1 MVHSVAI
8 VGLGGIGMLYDFKLP
23 EAEYVHSHA
32 RAFFLHPDF
41 EIVGAVD
48 IQAKLRDQ
56 FSGKYKDAAF
66 SSVAELGLQCSPDVV
81 VVASPTNTHR
91 AVIEQ
96 VLQHCKPKLILC
108 EKPLAYS
115 TEHAQAIVQQCH
127 KQGVQLFVNYF
138 RRADPGVM
146 EVKTRLTSG
155 RIASPF
161 KAVVW
166 YSKGLLHNGSHL
178 LDLMTFWFGPV
189 KAMAIITPGRDIGEQ
204 DAEPDFRVEFETGKA
219 IFCSCKE
226 ENFSHYTV
234 EVVAQN
240 GRLRYEQ
247 GGVIEWQIAGPHP
260 TLDKYRQLQA
270 EAETI
275 ANNMSHY
282 QYRVADQLS
291 LALKKPTHTLCTGD
305 SGLTNIQTLVTLLKD
320 RIKL

>member
-1 MVHSVAI
+1 MAHSVAI
-8 VGLGGIGMLYDFKLP
+8 VGLGGIGMLYDFKLA
-23 EAEYVHSHA
+23 EEEYVQSHA
-32 RAFFLHPDF
+32 RAFSLHPDF

-48 IQAKLRDQ
+48 IEAKLRDQ
-56 FSGKYKDAAF
+56 FSGKYKVAAF
-66 SSVAELGLQCSPDVV
+66 SSVAELGLQCAPDVV

-96 VLQHCKPKLILC
+96 VLQYCKPNLILC

-127 KQGVQLFVNYF
+127 EQGVQLFVNYI

-155 RIASPF
+155 QIASPF
-161 KAVVW
+161 KAIVW
-166 YSKGLLHNGSHL
+166 YSKGLLHNGSHF

-189 KAMAIITPGRDIGEQ
+189 KAMAIINPGRDVGEQ
-204 DAEPDFRVEFETGKA
+204 DAEPDFRVEFETGEA
-219 IFCSCKE
+219 IFCSSKE
-226 ENFSHYTV
+226 ENFSHYTI

-247 GGVIEWQIAGPHP
+247 GGVIEWQVAGPHP
-260 TLDKYRQLQA
+260 TLDNYRQLQA
-270 EAETI
+270 GAETI
-275 ANNMSHY
+275 ANDMSHY

-291 LALKKPTHTLCTGD
+291 LALKKSTHTLCTGD
-305 SGLTNIQTLVTLLKD
+305 SGLMNIQTLVTLLKD
-320 RIKL
+320 RIEP

>member
-1 MVHSVAI
+1 MIHSVAI

-23 EAEYVHSHA
+23 EAEYVQSHV

-41 EIVGAVD
+41 EIVGVVD
-48 IQAKLRDQ
+48 IKAKLRDQ
-56 FSGKYKDAAF
+56 FSGKYKVAAF
-66 SSVAELGLQCSPDVV
+66 SSVDELGLQCSPDVV

-96 VLQHCKPKLILC
+96 VLQHCKPDLILC

-127 KQGVQLFVNYF
+127 EQGVQLFVNYI

-146 EVKTRLTSG
+146 EVKARLTSG
-155 RIASPF
+155 QIASPF

-166 YSKGLLHNGSHL
+166 YSKGLLHNGSHF

-189 KAMAIITPGRDIGEQ
+189 KAMAIINSGRDVGEQ
-204 DAEPDFRVEFETGKA
+204 DGEPDFRVEFEMGEA
-219 IFCSCKE
+219 IFCSSKE
-226 ENFSHYTV
+226 ENFSHYTI

-247 GGVIEWQIAGPHP
+247 GGVIEWQAAGPHP
-260 TLDKYRQLQA
+260 TLDNYRQLQA

-275 ANNMSHY
+275 ANYMSHY
-282 QYRVADQLS
+282 QYLVADQLS
-291 LALKKPTHTLCTGD
+291 LALRKSTHTLCTGD
-305 SGLTNIQTLVTLLKD
+305 SGLMNIQTLVALLKY
-320 RIKL
+320 RI